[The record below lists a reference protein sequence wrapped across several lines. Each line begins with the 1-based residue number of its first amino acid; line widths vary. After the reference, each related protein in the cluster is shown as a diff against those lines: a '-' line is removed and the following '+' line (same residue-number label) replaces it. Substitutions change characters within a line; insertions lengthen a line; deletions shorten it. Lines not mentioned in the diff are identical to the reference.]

1 LKKDLQISLP
11 LQKKTKEMLSIVLTK
26 EEHQIFTNAW
36 RKKFP
41 YGEAK
46 PTPKEVENFARE
58 LYKDYPEILKSLG
71 L

>member
-1 LKKDLQISLP
+1 
-11 LQKKTKEMLSIVLTK
+11 MLSIVLTK
-26 EEHQIFTNAW
+26 EEHQIFTNVW